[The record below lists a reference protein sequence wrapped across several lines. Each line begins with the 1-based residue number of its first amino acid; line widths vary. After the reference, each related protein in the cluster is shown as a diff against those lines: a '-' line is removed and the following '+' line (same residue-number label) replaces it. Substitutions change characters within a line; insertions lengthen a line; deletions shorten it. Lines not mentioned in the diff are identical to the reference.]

1 MSKASVELG
10 SSAEKPTTPTAP
22 YVPVKPVPVSSGHL
36 PNSTPEVK
44 SPPVVLPVPIQN
56 SAPQPSVPD
65 SALVGDAATRK
76 FSEKIATLAA
86 NPKHRGAFFT
96 EDASTKDLALATA
109 KYKDIKVYWLVDPQ
123 TDLIYDAKFFSYGG
137 PTSVALGE
145 MLCTLVKGMK
155 VDSACSITVSQ
166 IEKLLRDEA
175 EVSATSGSADDAFGS
190 LPHLL
195 ENVKEVYLSAKAL
208 ALATIAMKAQQN
220 GKDGKDGKP
229 RRSSFEALTEADTAW
244 LAKPKEEQIKV
255 IEAIIDKDVR
265 PGLNM
270 DGGDLVIKDLEDGQ
284 RLMIKWQ
291 GACGGCASSTGA
303 TLSYIEDSLRR
314 QVFGGMQI
322 VPVEE

>member
-1 MSKASVELG
+1 VEFVSKSSVELG
-10 SSAEKPTTPTAP
+10 SSAEKPPTSVAP
-22 YVPVKPVPVSSGHL
+22 YVPVKPSPVS
-36 PNSTPEVK
+36 N
-44 SPPVVLPVPIQN
+44 VP
-56 SAPQPSVPD
+56 AQPSTAEVTSTVVVPAGAPAPEIT
-65 SALVGDAATRK
+65 SEPMATGEAAPRK
-76 FSEKIATLAA
+76 FSKKIETLSA

-109 KYKDIKVYWLVDPQ
+109 KYKDVKVYWLVDPQ

-137 PTSVALGE
+137 PSSVALGE
-145 MLCTLVKGMK
+145 MLCTLAKGMK
-155 VDSACSITVSQ
+155 VESACAISVSQ

-175 EVSATSGSADDAFGS
+175 DVQATAAATEDAFGS

-195 ENVKEVYLSAKAL
+195 ENVKEVYTSSKAL
-208 ALATIAMKAQQN
+208 ALATIAMKAQQ
-220 GKDGKDGKP
+220 DGKP

-244 LAKPKEEQIKV
+244 LAKPKDEQLKV
-255 IEAIIDKDVR
+255 IEAIMDKDVR

-270 DGGDLVIKDLEDGQ
+270 DGGDLVIRDLEDGQ

>member
-1 MSKASVELG
+1 VSKSSVEMG
-10 SSAEKPTTPTAP
+10 SSAEKPPTDVAP
-22 YVPVKPVPVSSGHL
+22 YVPVKPMPVSSA
-36 PNSTPEVK
+36 PTQPSTPEAK
-44 SPPVVLPVPIQN
+44 SNPVVDNPA
-56 SAPQPSVPD
+56 SAAASDATP
-65 SALVGDAATRK
+65 AGDTVSRK
-76 FSEKIATLAA
+76 FSKKIATLSA

-109 KYKDIKVYWLVDPQ
+109 KYKDVKVYWLVDPQ

-145 MLCTLVKGMK
+145 MLCTLAKGMK
-155 VDSACSITVSQ
+155 VDSACAITVSQ

-175 EVSATSGSADDAFGS
+175 DVPATAASAEDAFGS

-195 ENVKEVYLSAKAL
+195 ENVKEVYVSAKAL
-208 ALATIAMKAQQN
+208 ALATMAMKVQQ
-220 GKDGKDGKP
+220 DGKP

-244 LAKPKEEQIKV
+244 LAKPKDEQIKV

-270 DGGDLVIKDLEDGQ
+270 DGGDLVIRDLEDGQ

>member
-1 MSKASVELG
+1 MAEKVSKTSLEMG
-10 SSAEKPTTPTAP
+10 SSAEKPPVPGNAP
-22 YVPVKPVPVSSGHL
+22 YVPVKPTSSNGN
-36 PNSTPEVK
+36 PMVNPASAAIPGSTGNPASSPENPTSDPQRNPPTVD
-44 SPPVVLPVPIQN
+44 SP
-56 SAPQPSVPD
+56 
-65 SALVGDAATRK
+65 TRK
-76 FSEKIATLAA
+76 FSKKIETLAA

-109 KYKDIKVYWLVDPQ
+109 KYKDVKVYWLVDPQ

-145 MLCTLVKGMK
+145 MLCTLAKGMK
-155 VDSACSITVSQ
+155 VESATAITVSQ
-166 IEKLLRDEA
+166 LEKLLRDEA
-175 EVSATSGSADDAFGS
+175 DVPATAAPVEEAFGS

-195 ENVKEVYLSAKAL
+195 ENVKEVYTSAKAL
-208 ALATIAMKAQQN
+208 ALATIAMKASS
-220 GKDGKDGKP
+220 DGKP

-244 LAKPKEEQIKV
+244 LAKPKDEQLKI
-255 IEAIIDKDVR
+255 IETIMDKDVR

-270 DGGDLVIKDLEDGQ
+270 DGGDLHIRDLEDGQ

-322 VPVEE
+322 IAVEE

>member
-1 MSKASVELG
+1 VSKSSVELG
-10 SSAEKPTTPTAP
+10 SSAEKPPTGVAP
-22 YVPVKPVPVSSGHL
+22 YVPVKPMPASSA
-36 PNSTPEVK
+36 PTQPSTPEAK
-44 SPPVVLPVPIQN
+44 SNPAVGNPATAAT
-56 SAPQPSVPD
+56 SETAP
-65 SALVGDAATRK
+65 AGDTATRK
-76 FSEKIATLAA
+76 FSKKIETLSA

-109 KYKDIKVYWLVDPQ
+109 KYKDVKVYWLVDPQ

-155 VDSACSITVSQ
+155 VDSACAITVSQ

-175 EVSATSGSADDAFGS
+175 DVPATAAPAEDAFGS

-195 ENVKEVYLSAKAL
+195 ENVKEVYVSAKAL
-208 ALATIAMKAQQN
+208 ALATMAMKAQQ
-220 GKDGKDGKP
+220 DGKDGKP

-244 LAKPKEEQIKV
+244 LAKPKDEQIKV

-270 DGGDLVIKDLEDGQ
+270 DGGDLVIRDLEDGQ
-284 RLMIKWQ
+284 RLIIKWQ